1 MTRFL
6 SLFLFL
12 SAALSLSAQHVRS
25 VAGFPAAE
33 PGYSL
38 GVSACYAGQIGDYLV
53 VAGGCNFPEAGKPK
67 KYYAG
72 VYAARMDRATLQ
84 WRLVGFLPE
93 AAAYGATVTCGDSL
107 LFLGGNNT
115 DHALAAVYS
124 VRLNSV
130 GTDVLINRLA
140 DLPATADNMAVAL
153 VGNDIFVVGGNQN
166 GKPSADVLRYKLGA
180 NSVNQCSNTIAQC
193 SNSVNQCS
201 NTIAQCSN
209 SVNQCSNRIAQC
221 SNSVNQGANST
232 SSADL
237 RIPGAPRVQP
247 VAAAYNDKLYVWGGF
262 YADGEQSKVHT
273 DGYVYDVNAKEWGAL
288 SAPCSADGEEM
299 TLSGGIAWAD
309 GDHLYATGGVNR
321 TIFLD
326 AISGRYECVKKDD
339 YLKQPI
345 DWYKF
350 SGNLYVFDAVAGQWL
365 TTTFANQALAR
376 AGAQAVPTTLGVYYI
391 GGELKPAL
399 RTPQI
404 VLVEN

>member
-1 MTRFL
+1 MNRFL

-12 SAALSLSAQHVRS
+12 SAALPLSAQHVRR

-72 VYAARMDRATLQ
+72 VYAARIDRATLQ

-93 AAAYGATVTCGDSL
+93 AAAYGATVASGDSL
-107 LFLGGNNT
+107 LFIGGNNT
-115 DHALAAVYS
+115 EHALAAVYS
-124 VRLNSV
+124 VRLNSA
-130 GTDVLINRLA
+130 GTDVSINRLA

-153 VGNDIFVVGGNQN
+153 VGNDVFVVGGNQN
-166 GKPSADVLRYKLGA
+166 GKPSNAVLRYKLGA
-180 NSVNQCSNTIAQC
+180 NSVNQAS
-193 SNSVNQCS
+193 
-201 NTIAQCSN
+201 
-209 SVNQCSNRIAQC
+209 
-221 SNSVNQGANST
+221 NST
-232 SSADL
+232 SAVDL
-237 RIPGAPRVQP
+237 RIPGAPRVQS
-247 VAAAYNDKLYVWGGF
+247 VAAAYDNRLYVWGGF

-288 SAPCSADGEEM
+288 SAPRSADGEEM

-309 GDHLYATGGVNR
+309 GNRLYATGGVNR

-326 AISGRYECVKKDD
+326 AISGRYECVEKND

-345 DWYKF
+345 DWYRF

-376 AGAQAVPTTLGVYYI
+376 AGAQVVPTTLGVYYI

-399 RTPQI
+399 RTPEI
-404 VLVEN
+404 VIIEN

>member
-1 MTRFL
+1 MNKLL

-12 SAALSLSAQHVRS
+12 SAALALSAQHVRS

-93 AAAYGATVTCGDSL
+93 AAAYGATVACGDSL
-107 LFLGGNNT
+107 LFIGGNNT

-124 VRLNSV
+124 VRLNSAA
-130 GTDVLINRLA
+130 TDVSINRLA

-153 VGNDIFVVGGNQN
+153 VGNDVFVVGGNQD

-180 NSVNQCSNTIAQC
+180 NSVNQVT
-193 SNSVNQCS
+193 
-201 NTIAQCSN
+201 
-209 SVNQCSNRIAQC
+209 
-221 SNSVNQGANST
+221 NST

-273 DGYVYDVNAKEWGAL
+273 DGYVYDVNAKEWGVL
-288 SAPCSADGEEM
+288 PAPRSVDGEEM

-376 AGAQAVPTTLGVYYI
+376 AGAQAVPTPLGVYYI

-404 VLVEN
+404 VIIEN

>member
-1 MTRFL
+1 MNRFL

-12 SAALSLSAQHVRS
+12 SAALPLSAQHVRS

-72 VYAARMDRATLQ
+72 VYAARIDRATLQ

-93 AAAYGATVTCGDSL
+93 AAAYGATVASGDSL
-107 LFLGGNNT
+107 LFIGGNNT
-115 DHALAAVYS
+115 EHALAAVYS
-124 VRLNSV
+124 VRLNSA
-130 GTDVLINRLA
+130 GTDVSINRLA

-153 VGNDIFVVGGNQN
+153 AGNDVFVVGGNQN
-166 GKPSADVLRYKLGA
+166 GKPSNAVLRYKLGA
-180 NSVNQCSNTIAQC
+180 NSVNQASNTIVRGL
-193 SNSVNQCS
+193 NSVNQV
-201 NTIAQCSN
+201 T
-209 SVNQCSNRIAQC
+209 
-221 SNSVNQGANST
+221 NST
-232 SSADL
+232 SAVDL

-288 SAPCSADGEEM
+288 SAPHSADGEEM

-309 GDHLYATGGVNR
+309 GNHLYATGGVNR

-326 AISGRYECVKKDD
+326 AISGRYECVEKND

-376 AGAQAVPTTLGVYYI
+376 AGAQVVPTTLGVYYI

-399 RTPQI
+399 RTSEI
-404 VLVEN
+404 VIIGK

>member
-12 SAALSLSAQHVRS
+12 STALSLSAQHVRS

-53 VAGGCNFPEAGKPK
+53 VAGGCNFPEDGKPK

-72 VYAARMDRATLQ
+72 VYAARMDRKALQ

-93 AAAYGATVTCGDSL
+93 AAAYGATVASGDSL
-107 LFLGGNNT
+107 LFIGGNNT
-115 DHALAAVYS
+115 NHALAAVYS
-124 VRLNSV
+124 VRLNSA
-130 GTDVLINRLA
+130 GTDVSINRLA

-153 VGNDIFVVGGNQN
+153 VGNDVFVVGGNQN

-180 NSVNQCSNTIAQC
+180 
-193 SNSVNQCS
+193 
-201 NTIAQCSN
+201 
-209 SVNQCSNRIAQC
+209 
-221 SNSVNQGANST
+221 ST
-232 SSADL
+232 VSSANL

-345 DWYKF
+345 YWYKF

-376 AGAQAVPTTLGVYYI
+376 AGAQAVPTQLGVYYI

>member
-1 MTRFL
+1 MNRFL

-12 SAALSLSAQHVRS
+12 SAALPLSAQHVRS

-93 AAAYGATVTCGDSL
+93 AAAYGATVACGDSL

-124 VRLNSV
+124 VRLNYA
-130 GTDVLINRLA
+130 GTNVLINRLA

-153 VGNDIFVVGGNQN
+153 AGNDVFVVGGNQN
-166 GKPSADVLRYKLGA
+166 GKPSNAVLRYQLGA
-180 NSVNQCSNTIAQC
+180 
-193 SNSVNQCS
+193 
-201 NTIAQCSN
+201 
-209 SVNQCSNRIAQC
+209 
-221 SNSVNQGANST
+221 ST
-232 SSADL
+232 VSSANL
-237 RIPGAPRVQP
+237 CIPGAPRVQP

-288 SAPCSADGEEM
+288 AAPRSADGEEM

-309 GDHLYATGGVNR
+309 GNRLYATGGVNR

-326 AISGRYECVKKDD
+326 AISGRYECVEKND

-365 TTTFANQALAR
+365 TTMFANQALAR
-376 AGAQAVPTTLGVYYI
+376 AGAQVVPTTLGVYYI

-399 RTPQI
+399 RTPEI
-404 VLVEN
+404 VIIEN

>member
-1 MTRFL
+1 MTRLL

-180 NSVNQCSNTIAQC
+180 
-193 SNSVNQCS
+193 
-201 NTIAQCSN
+201 
-209 SVNQCSNRIAQC
+209 
-221 SNSVNQGANST
+221 ST
-232 SSADL
+232 VSSADL

-376 AGAQAVPTTLGVYYI
+376 AGAQAVPTPLGVYYI

-404 VLVEN
+404 VIIEN

>member
-1 MTRFL
+1 MNRFL

-93 AAAYGATVTCGDSL
+93 AAAYGATVASGDSL
-107 LFLGGNNT
+107 LFIGGNNT

-124 VRLNSV
+124 VRLNSA
-130 GTDVLINRLA
+130 GTDVSINRLA

-166 GKPSADVLRYKLGA
+166 GKPSADVLCYKLGA
-180 NSVNQCSNTIAQC
+180 
-193 SNSVNQCS
+193 
-201 NTIAQCSN
+201 
-209 SVNQCSNRIAQC
+209 
-221 SNSVNQGANST
+221 ST
-232 SSADL
+232 VSSANL

-288 SAPCSADGEEM
+288 AAPCSADGEEM

-376 AGAQAVPTTLGVYYI
+376 AGAQAVPTPLGVYYI

-404 VLVEN
+404 VIIEN

>member
-1 MTRFL
+1 MNRFL

-12 SAALSLSAQHVRS
+12 SAALPLSAQHVRS

-72 VYAARMDRATLQ
+72 VYAARIDRAALQ

-93 AAAYGATVTCGDSL
+93 AAAYGATVASGDSL
-107 LFLGGNNT
+107 LFIGGNNT
-115 DHALAAVYS
+115 EHALAAVYS
-124 VRLNSV
+124 VRLNSA
-130 GTDVLINRLA
+130 GTDVSINRLA

-153 VGNDIFVVGGNQN
+153 VGNDVFVVGGNQN
-166 GKPSADVLRYKLGA
+166 GKPSNAVLRYKLGA
-180 NSVNQCSNTIAQC
+180 NSVNQAT
-193 SNSVNQCS
+193 
-201 NTIAQCSN
+201 
-209 SVNQCSNRIAQC
+209 
-221 SNSVNQGANST
+221 NST
-232 SSADL
+232 STVDL

-247 VAAAYNDKLYVWGGF
+247 VAAAYNNRLYVWGGF
-262 YADGEQSKVHT
+262 YADDEQSKVHT

-288 SAPCSADGEEM
+288 SAPRSADGEEM

-309 GDHLYATGGVNR
+309 GDRLYATGGVNR

-326 AISGRYECVKKDD
+326 AISGRYECVEKND

-376 AGAQAVPTTLGVYYI
+376 AGAQVVPTTLGVYYI

-399 RTPQI
+399 RTPEI
-404 VLVEN
+404 VIIGK

>member
-25 VAGFPAAE
+25 VVGFPAAE

-72 VYAARMDRATLQ
+72 VYAARMDRAALQ

-93 AAAYGATVTCGDSL
+93 AAAYGATVASGDSL
-107 LFLGGNNT
+107 LFIGGNNT
-115 DHALAAVYS
+115 EHALAAVYS
-124 VRLNSV
+124 VRLNSA
-130 GTDVLINRLA
+130 GTDVSINRLA

-153 VGNDIFVVGGNQN
+153 AGNDIFVVGGNQN
-166 GKPSADVLRYKLGA
+166 GKPSNAVLRYKLG
-180 NSVNQCSNTIAQC
+180 
-193 SNSVNQCS
+193 SNSVNQA
-201 NTIAQCSN
+201 T
-209 SVNQCSNRIAQC
+209 
-221 SNSVNQGANST
+221 NST
-232 SSADL
+232 SAVNL

-247 VAAAYNDKLYVWGGF
+247 VAAAYNNRLYVWGGF
-262 YADGEQSKVHT
+262 YADGGQSKVHT

-288 SAPCSADGEEM
+288 AAPRSADGEEM

-309 GDHLYATGGVNR
+309 GNRLYATGGVNR

-326 AISGRYECVKKDD
+326 AISGRYECVEKDD
-339 YLKQPI
+339 YLKQSI

-365 TTTFANQALAR
+365 TTTFASQALAR
-376 AGAQAVPTTLGVYYI
+376 AGAQAVPTRLGVYYI

-404 VLVEN
+404 VIIEN

>member
-12 SAALSLSAQHVRS
+12 SAALPLSAQHVRS

-72 VYAARMDRATLQ
+72 VYAARMDRAMLQ

-93 AAAYGATVTCGDSL
+93 AAAYGATVASGDSL

-124 VRLNSV
+124 VRLNSA
-130 GTDVLINRLA
+130 GTDVSINRLA

-153 VGNDIFVVGGNQN
+153 VGNDVFVVGGNQN

-180 NSVNQCSNTIAQC
+180 
-193 SNSVNQCS
+193 
-201 NTIAQCSN
+201 
-209 SVNQCSNRIAQC
+209 
-221 SNSVNQGANST
+221 ST
-232 SSADL
+232 VSSANL

-288 SAPCSADGEEM
+288 SAPRSADGEEM

-326 AISGRYECVKKDD
+326 AISGRYECVKKDN

-365 TTTFANQALAR
+365 TTTFADQALAR
-376 AGAQAVPTTLGVYYI
+376 AGAQVVPTTLGVYYI

-404 VLVEN
+404 VIIEN

>member
-1 MTRFL
+1 MNRFL

-12 SAALSLSAQHVRS
+12 SAALPLSAQHVRS

-93 AAAYGATVTCGDSL
+93 AAAYGATVASGDSL
-107 LFLGGNNT
+107 LFIGGNNT
-115 DHALAAVYS
+115 EHALAAVYS
-124 VRLNSV
+124 VRLNSA
-130 GTDVLINRLA
+130 GTDVSINRLA

-153 VGNDIFVVGGNQN
+153 AGNDIFVVGGNQN
-166 GKPSADVLRYKLGA
+166 GKPSNAVLRYKLGA
-180 NSVNQCSNTIAQC
+180 NSVNQASNTIVRGL
-193 SNSVNQCS
+193 NSVNQV
-201 NTIAQCSN
+201 T
-209 SVNQCSNRIAQC
+209 
-221 SNSVNQGANST
+221 NST
-232 SSADL
+232 SAVDL

-326 AISGRYECVKKDD
+326 AISGRYECVEKND

-345 DWYKF
+345 DWYRF

-376 AGAQAVPTTLGVYYI
+376 AGAQVVPTTLGVYYI

-399 RTPQI
+399 RTPEI
-404 VLVEN
+404 VIIGK

>member
-1 MTRFL
+1 MNRFL

-12 SAALSLSAQHVRS
+12 SAALPLSAQHVRS
-25 VAGFPAAE
+25 VVGFPAAE

-72 VYAARMDRATLQ
+72 VYAARIDRATLQ

-93 AAAYGATVTCGDSL
+93 AAAYGATVASGDSL
-107 LFLGGNNT
+107 LFIGGNNT
-115 DHALAAVYS
+115 EHALAAVYS
-124 VRLNSV
+124 VRLNSA

-153 VGNDIFVVGGNQN
+153 AGNDIFVVGGNQN
-166 GKPSADVLRYKLGA
+166 GKPSNAVLRYKLGA
-180 NSVNQCSNTIAQC
+180 NSVNQAT
-193 SNSVNQCS
+193 
-201 NTIAQCSN
+201 
-209 SVNQCSNRIAQC
+209 
-221 SNSVNQGANST
+221 NST
-232 SSADL
+232 SAVNL

-247 VAAAYNDKLYVWGGF
+247 VAAAYNTRLYVWGGF

-273 DGYVYDVNAKEWGAL
+273 DGYVYDVNTKEWGAL
-288 SAPCSADGEEM
+288 SAPRSADGEEM

-376 AGAQAVPTTLGVYYI
+376 AGAQAVPTTFGVYYI

-404 VLVEN
+404 VIIEN

>member
-93 AAAYGATVTCGDSL
+93 PAAYGATVACGDSL
-107 LFLGGNNT
+107 LFLGGNNNE
-115 DHALAAVYS
+115 HALAAVYS
-124 VRLNSV
+124 VRLNSA

-153 VGNDIFVVGGNQN
+153 VGNDILVVGGNQN

-180 NSVNQCSNTIAQC
+180 NSV
-193 SNSVNQCS
+193 
-201 NTIAQCSN
+201 
-209 SVNQCSNRIAQC
+209 
-221 SNSVNQGANST
+221 
-232 SSADL
+232 SSANL

-288 SAPCSADGEEM
+288 SAPRSADGEEM

-309 GDHLYATGGVNR
+309 GEHLYATGGVNR

-376 AGAQAVPTTLGVYYI
+376 AGAQAVPTTFGVYYI

-404 VLVEN
+404 VIIEN

>member
-1 MTRFL
+1 MNRFL

-12 SAALSLSAQHVRS
+12 SAALPLSAQHVRS

-72 VYAARMDRATLQ
+72 VYAARMDRAALQ

-93 AAAYGATVTCGDSL
+93 AAAYGATVASGDSL
-107 LFLGGNNT
+107 LFIGGNNT
-115 DHALAAVYS
+115 EHALAAVYS
-124 VRLNSV
+124 VRLNSA
-130 GTDVLINRLA
+130 GTDVSINRLA

-153 VGNDIFVVGGNQN
+153 AGNDIFVVGGNQN
-166 GKPSADVLRYKLGA
+166 GKPSNAVLRYKLG
-180 NSVNQCSNTIAQC
+180 
-193 SNSVNQCS
+193 SNSVNQA
-201 NTIAQCSN
+201 T
-209 SVNQCSNRIAQC
+209 
-221 SNSVNQGANST
+221 NST
-232 SSADL
+232 SAVNL

-247 VAAAYNDKLYVWGGF
+247 VAAAYNNRLYVWGGF
-262 YADGEQSKVHT
+262 YADGGQSKVHT

-288 SAPCSADGEEM
+288 AAPRSADGEEM

-309 GDHLYATGGVNR
+309 GNRLYATGGVNR

-326 AISGRYECVKKDD
+326 AISGRYECVEKDD
-339 YLKQPI
+339 YLKQSI

-365 TTTFANQALAR
+365 TTTFASQALAR
-376 AGAQAVPTTLGVYYI
+376 AGAQAVPTRLGVYYI

-404 VLVEN
+404 VIIEN

>member
-1 MTRFL
+1 MCQNGKYDILFWHILPLIYISMNRFL

-12 SAALSLSAQHVRS
+12 SAALPLSAQHVRS

-72 VYAARMDRATLQ
+72 VYAARMDRAALQ

-93 AAAYGATVTCGDSL
+93 AAAYGATVASGDSL
-107 LFLGGNNT
+107 LFIGGNNT

-124 VRLNSV
+124 VRLNSA
-130 GTDVLINRLA
+130 GTDVSINRLA

-153 VGNDIFVVGGNQN
+153 VGNDVFVVGGNQN
-166 GKPSADVLRYKLGA
+166 GKPSADVLRYKLG
-180 NSVNQCSNTIAQC
+180 
-193 SNSVNQCS
+193 SNSVNQA
-201 NTIAQCSN
+201 T
-209 SVNQCSNRIAQC
+209 
-221 SNSVNQGANST
+221 NST
-232 SSADL
+232 SAVNL

-247 VAAAYNDKLYVWGGF
+247 VAAAYNNRLYVWGGF

-288 SAPCSADGEEM
+288 AAPRSADGEEM

-309 GDHLYATGGVNR
+309 CNRLYATGGVNR

-326 AISGRYECVKKDD
+326 AISGRYECVEKND
-339 YLKQPI
+339 YLKQSI

-365 TTTFANQALAR
+365 TTTFANRALAR
-376 AGAQAVPTTLGVYYI
+376 AGAQVVPTTLGVYYI

-399 RTPQI
+399 RTPEI
-404 VLVEN
+404 VIIEN

>member
-1 MTRFL
+1 MNRFL

-124 VRLNSV
+124 VRLNSA

-153 VGNDIFVVGGNQN
+153 VGNDVFVVGGNQN

-180 NSVNQCSNTIAQC
+180 
-193 SNSVNQCS
+193 
-201 NTIAQCSN
+201 
-209 SVNQCSNRIAQC
+209 
-221 SNSVNQGANST
+221 ST
-232 SSADL
+232 VSSANL

-247 VAAAYNDKLYVWGGF
+247 VAAVYNDKLYVWGGF

-273 DGYVYDVNAKEWGAL
+273 DGYVYDINAKEWGAL

-299 TLSGGIAWAD
+299 TFSGGIAWAD

-376 AGAQAVPTTLGVYYI
+376 AGAQAVPTPLGVYYI

-404 VLVEN
+404 VIIEN

>member
-1 MTRFL
+1 MNKLL

-12 SAALSLSAQHVRS
+12 STALSLSAQHVRS

-93 AAAYGATVTCGDSL
+93 AAAYGATVACGDSL

-124 VRLNSV
+124 VRLNYA
-130 GTDVLINRLA
+130 GTNVLINRLA

-153 VGNDIFVVGGNQN
+153 AGNDVFVVGGNQN
-166 GKPSADVLRYKLGA
+166 GKPSNAVLRYKLGS
-180 NSVNQCSNTIAQC
+180 NSVKQASNTIARG
-193 SNSVNQCS
+193 SNSVNQV
-201 NTIAQCSN
+201 T
-209 SVNQCSNRIAQC
+209 
-221 SNSVNQGANST
+221 NST
-232 SSADL
+232 SAVDL

-247 VAAAYNDKLYVWGGF
+247 VAAAYNNKLYVWGGF

-273 DGYVYDVNAKEWGAL
+273 DGYVYDVNTKEWGAL
-288 SAPCSADGEEM
+288 AAPRSADGEEM

-309 GDHLYATGGVNR
+309 GNRLYATGGVNR
-321 TIFLD
+321 AIFLD

-350 SGNLYVFDAVAGQWL
+350 SGNLYVFEAVAGQWL

-376 AGAQAVPTTLGVYYI
+376 AGAQVVPTTLGVYYI

-399 RTPQI
+399 RTPEI
-404 VLVEN
+404 VIIEN

>member
-1 MTRFL
+1 MDRFL

-67 KYYAG
+67 KYHAG

-93 AAAYGATVTCGDSL
+93 AAAYGATVACGDSL
-107 LFLGGNNT
+107 LFIGGNNT

-124 VRLNSV
+124 VRLDSA

-153 VGNDIFVVGGNQN
+153 VGNDVFVVGGNQN

-180 NSVNQCSNTIAQC
+180 
-193 SNSVNQCS
+193 
-201 NTIAQCSN
+201 
-209 SVNQCSNRIAQC
+209 
-221 SNSVNQGANST
+221 ST
-232 SSADL
+232 VSSADL

-288 SAPCSADGEEM
+288 SAPRSADGEEM

-376 AGAQAVPTTLGVYYI
+376 AGAQAVPTPLGVYYI

-404 VLVEN
+404 VIIEN

>member
-1 MTRFL
+1 MNRFL

-93 AAAYGATVTCGDSL
+93 AAAYGATVACGDSL

-124 VRLNSV
+124 VRLNSA
-130 GTDVLINRLA
+130 GTDVSINRLA

-153 VGNDIFVVGGNQN
+153 AGNDVFVVGGNQN

-180 NSVNQCSNTIAQC
+180 
-193 SNSVNQCS
+193 
-201 NTIAQCSN
+201 
-209 SVNQCSNRIAQC
+209 
-221 SNSVNQGANST
+221 ST
-232 SSADL
+232 VSSANL

-288 SAPCSADGEEM
+288 SAPHSVDGEEM

-376 AGAQAVPTTLGVYYI
+376 AGAQAVPTPLGVYYI

>member
-1 MTRFL
+1 MNKLL

-25 VAGFPAAE
+25 VVGFPAAE

-93 AAAYGATVTCGDSL
+93 AAAYGATVASGDSL
-107 LFLGGNNT
+107 LFIGGNNT
-115 DHALAAVYS
+115 EHALAAVYS
-124 VRLNSV
+124 VRLNSA
-130 GTDVLINRLA
+130 GTDVSINRLA

-153 VGNDIFVVGGNQN
+153 AGNDIFVVGGNQN
-166 GKPSADVLRYKLGA
+166 GKPSNAVLRYKLGA
-180 NSVNQCSNTIAQC
+180 NSVNQAT
-193 SNSVNQCS
+193 
-201 NTIAQCSN
+201 
-209 SVNQCSNRIAQC
+209 
-221 SNSVNQGANST
+221 NST
-232 SSADL
+232 SAVNL

-273 DGYVYDVNAKEWGAL
+273 DGYVYDVNTKEWGAL
-288 SAPCSADGEEM
+288 SAPRSADGEEM

-309 GDHLYATGGVNR
+309 GNRLYATGGVNH

-326 AISGRYECVKKDD
+326 AISGRYECVKKND

-376 AGAQAVPTTLGVYYI
+376 AGAQVVPTTLGVYYI

-404 VLVEN
+404 VIIEN

>member
-12 SAALSLSAQHVRS
+12 SAALPLSVQHVRS
-25 VAGFPAAE
+25 VVGFPAAE

-53 VAGGCNFPEAGKPK
+53 IAGGCNFPEAGKPK

-72 VYAARMDRATLQ
+72 VYAARMDRKALQ

-93 AAAYGATVTCGDSL
+93 PAAYGATIASGDSL
-107 LFLGGNNT
+107 LFIGGNNT

-124 VRLNSV
+124 VRLNSA
-130 GTDVLINRLA
+130 GTDATLNRLA

-153 VGNDIFVVGGNQN
+153 VGNDVFVVGGNQD
-166 GKPSADVLRYKLGA
+166 GKPSADVLRYKIGA
-180 NSVNQCSNTIAQC
+180 NSVNQGSNSVAQG

-201 NTIAQCSN
+201 NTIAQGL
-209 SVNQCSNRIAQC
+209 
-221 SNSVNQGANST
+221 NSVNQGANST

-309 GDHLYATGGVNR
+309 GNHLYATGGVNR

-326 AISGRYECVKKDD
+326 AISGRYECVKKED

-345 DWYKF
+345 GWYKF

-376 AGAQAVPTTLGVYYI
+376 AGAQAVPTQLGVYYI

-404 VLVEN
+404 VIIEN

>member
-1 MTRFL
+1 MNRFL

-93 AAAYGATVTCGDSL
+93 AAAYGATVACGDSL
-107 LFLGGNNT
+107 LFIGGNNT

-124 VRLNSV
+124 VRLDSA

-153 VGNDIFVVGGNQN
+153 VGNDVFVVGGNQN

-180 NSVNQCSNTIAQC
+180 
-193 SNSVNQCS
+193 
-201 NTIAQCSN
+201 
-209 SVNQCSNRIAQC
+209 
-221 SNSVNQGANST
+221 ST
-232 SSADL
+232 VSSADL

-288 SAPCSADGEEM
+288 SAPHSVDGEEM

-376 AGAQAVPTTLGVYYI
+376 AGAQAVPTTFGVYYI

-404 VLVEN
+404 VIIEN

>member
-12 SAALSLSAQHVRS
+12 SAALPLSAQHVRS

-93 AAAYGATVTCGDSL
+93 AAAYGATVACGDSL
-107 LFLGGNNT
+107 LFIGGNNNE
-115 DHALAAVYS
+115 HALAAVYS
-124 VRLNSV
+124 VRLNSA

-153 VGNDIFVVGGNQN
+153 AGNDVFVVGGNQN
-166 GKPSADVLRYKLGA
+166 GKPSNAVLRYKLG
-180 NSVNQCSNTIAQC
+180 
-193 SNSVNQCS
+193 SNSVNQAS
-201 NTIAQCSN
+201 NTIARGSN
-209 SVNQCSNRIAQC
+209 SVNQAT
-221 SNSVNQGANST
+221 NST
-232 SSADL
+232 SAVDL

-247 VAAAYNDKLYVWGGF
+247 VAAAYNNKLYVWGGF

-288 SAPCSADGEEM
+288 AAPRSADGEEM

-309 GDHLYATGGVNR
+309 GNRLYATGGVNR

-339 YLKQPI
+339 YLKQSI

-376 AGAQAVPTTLGVYYI
+376 AGAQVVPTTLGVYYI

-399 RTPQI
+399 RTPEI
-404 VLVEN
+404 VIIEN

>member
-12 SAALSLSAQHVRS
+12 SAALPLSAQHVRS
-25 VAGFPAAE
+25 VVGFPAAE
-33 PGYSL
+33 PCYSL

-53 VAGGCNFPEAGKPK
+53 VAGGCNFPEDGKPK

-93 AAAYGATVTCGDSL
+93 PAAYGATIASGDSL
-107 LFLGGNNT
+107 LFIGGNNT

-124 VRLNSV
+124 VRLNSA

-153 VGNDIFVVGGNQN
+153 VGNDVFVVGGNQD

-180 NSVNQCSNTIAQC
+180 NSVNQG
-193 SNSVNQCS
+193 
-201 NTIAQCSN
+201 
-209 SVNQCSNRIAQC
+209 

-273 DGYVYDVNAKEWGAL
+273 DGYVYDINAKEWGAL
-288 SAPCSADGEEM
+288 SAPRSVDGEEM

-365 TTTFANQALAR
+365 TTTFANLALAR
-376 AGAQAVPTTLGVYYI
+376 AGAQAVPTPLGVYYI

-404 VLVEN
+404 VIIDN

>member
-1 MTRFL
+1 MNRFL

-12 SAALSLSAQHVRS
+12 SAALPLSAQHVRS

-93 AAAYGATVTCGDSL
+93 AAAYGATVASGDSL
-107 LFLGGNNT
+107 LFIGGNNT
-115 DHALAAVYS
+115 EHALAAVYS
-124 VRLNSV
+124 VRLNSA
-130 GTDVLINRLA
+130 GTDVSINRLA

-153 VGNDIFVVGGNQN
+153 AGNDVFVVGGNQN
-166 GKPSADVLRYKLGA
+166 GKPSNAVLRYKLGA
-180 NSVNQCSNTIAQC
+180 NSVAQGSNTIAQG
-193 SNSVNQCS
+193 SNSVNQA
-201 NTIAQCSN
+201 T
-209 SVNQCSNRIAQC
+209 
-221 SNSVNQGANST
+221 NST
-232 SSADL
+232 SAVNL

-247 VAAAYNDKLYVWGGF
+247 VAAAYNNRLYVWGGF

-273 DGYVYDVNAKEWGAL
+273 DGYVYDVNTKEWGAL
-288 SAPCSADGEEM
+288 AAPRSADGEEM

-309 GDHLYATGGVNR
+309 GNRLYATGGVNR

-345 DWYKF
+345 DWYRF

-376 AGAQAVPTTLGVYYI
+376 AGAQVVPTTLGVYYI

-404 VLVEN
+404 VIIEN

>member
-180 NSVNQCSNTIAQC
+180 
-193 SNSVNQCS
+193 
-201 NTIAQCSN
+201 
-209 SVNQCSNRIAQC
+209 
-221 SNSVNQGANST
+221 ST
-232 SSADL
+232 VSSADL

-288 SAPCSADGEEM
+288 SAPCSANGEEM

-365 TTTFANQALAR
+365 TTTFVNQALAR
-376 AGAQAVPTTLGVYYI
+376 AGAQAVPTPLGVYYI

-404 VLVEN
+404 VIIEN

>member
-1 MTRFL
+1 MTRLL

-180 NSVNQCSNTIAQC
+180 
-193 SNSVNQCS
+193 
-201 NTIAQCSN
+201 
-209 SVNQCSNRIAQC
+209 
-221 SNSVNQGANST
+221 ST
-232 SSADL
+232 VSSANL

-288 SAPCSADGEEM
+288 SAPCSANGEEM

-376 AGAQAVPTTLGVYYI
+376 AGAQAVPTTFGVYYI

-404 VLVEN
+404 VIIEN

>member
-25 VAGFPAAE
+25 VVGFPAAE

-93 AAAYGATVTCGDSL
+93 PAAYGATIASGDSL
-107 LFLGGNNT
+107 LFIGGNNT
-115 DHALAAVYS
+115 EHALAAVYS
-124 VRLNSV
+124 VRLNSA
-130 GTDVLINRLA
+130 GTDVSINRLA

-153 VGNDIFVVGGNQN
+153 AGNDIFVVGGNQN
-166 GKPSADVLRYKLGA
+166 GKPSNAVLRYKLGA
-180 NSVNQCSNTIAQC
+180 NSVNQAT
-193 SNSVNQCS
+193 
-201 NTIAQCSN
+201 
-209 SVNQCSNRIAQC
+209 
-221 SNSVNQGANST
+221 NST
-232 SSADL
+232 SAVNL

-288 SAPCSADGEEM
+288 SAPRSVDGEEM

-326 AISGRYECVKKDD
+326 AISGRYECVEKND

-365 TTTFANQALAR
+365 TTTFANKALAR
-376 AGAQAVPTTLGVYYI
+376 AGAQVVPTTLGVYYI

-399 RTPQI
+399 RTPEI
-404 VLVEN
+404 VIIEN

>member
-1 MTRFL
+1 MNRFL

-53 VAGGCNFPEAGKPK
+53 IAGGCNFPEAGKPK

-93 AAAYGATVTCGDSL
+93 AAAYGATVASGDSL

-124 VRLNSV
+124 VRLNSA
-130 GTDVLINRLA
+130 GTDVLINRLT
-140 DLPATADNMAVAL
+140 DLPATVDNMAVAL
-153 VGNDIFVVGGNQN
+153 VGNDVFVVGGNQN

-180 NSVNQCSNTIAQC
+180 
-193 SNSVNQCS
+193 
-201 NTIAQCSN
+201 
-209 SVNQCSNRIAQC
+209 
-221 SNSVNQGANST
+221 ST
-232 SSADL
+232 VSSANL

-288 SAPCSADGEEM
+288 SAPRSADSEEM

-345 DWYKF
+345 DRYKF

-365 TTTFANQALAR
+365 TTTFANQTLAR
-376 AGAQAVPTTLGVYYI
+376 AGAQAVPTQLGVYYI

-404 VLVEN
+404 VIIEN

>member
-1 MTRFL
+1 MNRFL

-12 SAALSLSAQHVRS
+12 SAALPLSAQHVRS

-72 VYAARMDRATLQ
+72 VYAARIDRATLQ

-93 AAAYGATVTCGDSL
+93 AAAYGATVASGDSL
-107 LFLGGNNT
+107 LFIGGNNT
-115 DHALAAVYS
+115 EHALAAVYS
-124 VRLNSV
+124 VRLNSA
-130 GTDVLINRLA
+130 GTDVSINRLA

-153 VGNDIFVVGGNQN
+153 AGNDVFVVGGNQN
-166 GKPSADVLRYKLGA
+166 GKPSNAVLRYKLGA
-180 NSVNQCSNTIAQC
+180 NSVNQAT
-193 SNSVNQCS
+193 
-201 NTIAQCSN
+201 
-209 SVNQCSNRIAQC
+209 
-221 SNSVNQGANST
+221 NST
-232 SSADL
+232 SAVDL

-288 SAPCSADGEEM
+288 SAPRSADGEEM

-309 GDHLYATGGVNR
+309 GARLYATGGVNR

-326 AISGRYECVKKDD
+326 AISGRYECVEKDD

-376 AGAQAVPTTLGVYYI
+376 AGAQAVPTTFGVYYI

-404 VLVEN
+404 VIIEN

>member
-1 MTRFL
+1 MNRFL

-12 SAALSLSAQHVRS
+12 STALSLSAQHVRS

-93 AAAYGATVTCGDSL
+93 AAAYGATVACGDSL

-124 VRLNSV
+124 VRLNSA
-130 GTDVLINRLA
+130 GTDVSINRLA

-180 NSVNQCSNTIAQC
+180 
-193 SNSVNQCS
+193 
-201 NTIAQCSN
+201 
-209 SVNQCSNRIAQC
+209 
-221 SNSVNQGANST
+221 ST
-232 SSADL
+232 VSSANL

-309 GDHLYATGGVNR
+309 GDHLYATCGVNR

-376 AGAQAVPTTLGVYYI
+376 AGAQAVPTTFGVYYI

>member
-1 MTRFL
+1 MNRFL

-12 SAALSLSAQHVRS
+12 STALSLSAQHVRS

-53 VAGGCNFPEAGKPK
+53 VAGGCNFPEVGKPK

-93 AAAYGATVTCGDSL
+93 AAAYGATIACGDSL

-124 VRLNSV
+124 VRLNSA
-130 GTDVLINRLA
+130 GTDVSINRLA

-153 VGNDIFVVGGNQN
+153 VGNDVFVVGGNQN

-180 NSVNQCSNTIAQC
+180 
-193 SNSVNQCS
+193 
-201 NTIAQCSN
+201 
-209 SVNQCSNRIAQC
+209 
-221 SNSVNQGANST
+221 ST
-232 SSADL
+232 VSSANL

-376 AGAQAVPTTLGVYYI
+376 AGAQAVPTPLGVYYI

-404 VLVEN
+404 IIIEN

>member
-1 MTRFL
+1 MNKLL

-12 SAALSLSAQHVRS
+12 STALSLSAQHVRS

-93 AAAYGATVTCGDSL
+93 AAAYGATVACGDSL

-124 VRLNSV
+124 VRLNYA
-130 GTDVLINRLA
+130 GTNVLINRLA

-153 VGNDIFVVGGNQN
+153 AGNDVFVVGGNQN
-166 GKPSADVLRYKLGA
+166 GKPSNAVLRYKLGS
-180 NSVNQCSNTIAQC
+180 NSVKQASNTIARG
-193 SNSVNQCS
+193 SNSVNQV
-201 NTIAQCSN
+201 T
-209 SVNQCSNRIAQC
+209 
-221 SNSVNQGANST
+221 NST
-232 SSADL
+232 SAVDL

-247 VAAAYNDKLYVWGGF
+247 VAAAYNNKLYVWGGF

-273 DGYVYDVNAKEWGAL
+273 DGYVYDVNTKEWGAL
-288 SAPCSADGEEM
+288 AAPRSADGEEM

-309 GDHLYATGGVNR
+309 GNRLYATGGVNR

-326 AISGRYECVKKDD
+326 AISGRYECVEKND

-365 TTTFANQALAR
+365 TTTFANKALAR
-376 AGAQAVPTTLGVYYI
+376 AGAQVVPTTLGVYYI

-399 RTPQI
+399 RTPEI
-404 VLVEN
+404 VIIEN